1 LKIKKN
7 HALFRAFNKKVKH
20 ELEQHALLKM
30 MVGQELC
37 ETAEEIV
44 NNYFERKFDVELNEQ
59 CFELV
64 ADSVELSVY
73 EKYRLED
80 EDGKIYNKTAA
91 HYVLKE
97 LMYIGLIRYVQ
108 KRQSEVIDMEV
119 LETVRAAG

>member
-1 LKIKKN
+1 MKIRKN
-7 HALFRAFNKKVKH
+7 HVLFRAFNQKVKSD
-20 ELEQHALLKM
+20 LEQHTLLKM

-64 ADSVELSVY
+64 ADSVELSAY
-73 EKYRLED
+73 EKYRLES
-80 EDGKIYNKTAA
+80 EDGKIYNKTVA

-97 LMYIGLIRYVQ
+97 LMYIGLIQYVQ
-108 KRQSEVIDMEV
+108 TRKSEVIDMEV
-119 LETVRAAG
+119 LEAVRAAG